1 MTLYYQHIGDMEEQY
16 IEFTVSKNVAFPLLS
31 VYLTVGIV
39 GGIVLCIVVMC
50 VIVKIRNMRV
60 VANNARMLQQRQ
72 NRIPKK
78 QEFLP
83 NADKQMKTI
92 IYSYSK
98 SKYGEK
104 YCTICLVEFKAA
116 EKIQEILVCSHIFH
130 IDCIKQWINSKSKHS
145 VLCPNCNK
153 SIIP

>member
-1 MTLYYQHIGDMEEQY
+1 MTLYYQHIGDMEAQNMNFV
-16 IEFTVSKNVAFPLLS
+16 ISKNVAFPLMS

-39 GGIVLCIVVMC
+39 GGIILCIIVMC
-50 VIVKIRNMRV
+50 VIVRIRNMRMTV
-60 VANNARMLQQRQ
+60 NNARMLRQ

-78 QEFLP
+78 QVFLP
-83 NADKQMKTI
+83 NVDKQMKTI
-92 IYSYSK
+92 SYSYSE

-104 YCTICLVEFKAA
+104 YCTICLVEFNAA

-130 IDCIKQWINSKSKHS
+130 IDCIKQWIHSQSKQC